1 MNEPSFCFVA
11 VAINRPLWQEFTYKV
26 QISTPNNLIGSRAL
40 INFAGSKTIG
50 IITKILN
57 TQPNLS
63 HIKTCAIL
71 DEGLIP
77 SDVMSMIDFG
87 SRYYHYPIGQ
97 CYLNAL
103 PKLLRDGKKCTYEE
117 IPGLKLTEKGKTFD
131 SNTLKSPK
139 QKELLAYL
147 HKQAFQRRQI
157 REMGISSSCENAL
170 IKKGLIEKVDL
181 KEKKYPWTL
190 EKDILNEKPLE
201 PNEQQQL
208 AIDTI
213 STCQKF
219 RTFILNGITG
229 SGKTEVYLQVIESV
243 LKRGQAVLVLVPE
256 IALTPQ
262 TFNRFYNRFKV
273 PISSMHSQLSDR
285 ERLDAY
291 IDMYQSNSA
300 ILIGTR
306 TALFTPIKNLGLII
320 LDEEHDN
327 SFRQTD
333 GFRYHAKVLAIIRAQ
348 LCNCPI
354 ILGSA
359 TPSLE
364 TIANYQ
370 KENYQLLNLSIRA
383 GGAHSPKINIIDL
396 KQEPLSYGLK
406 AGICYSLEN
415 KIGEETVKGNQVLLF
430 LNRRGYARNLICH
443 NCGHIFSCPHCDNPL
458 TVHKHD
464 QSLKCHICEYIT
476 SLPKVCPK
484 CHKNSALLETGYG
497 TEQVEAFLRLRYPD
511 VGIER
516 IDRDT
521 VKNKTELEEHLE
533 RFKNKKSLILLG
545 TQMIAKG
552 HDFPDVTLAGILDMD
567 SCLFSDDFRSREECS
582 QLLLQVSG
590 RAGRAHKKGEVFI
603 QTHYPDD
610 ELINKLITP
619 NINYW
624 EIAQYLLLER
634 EQRQLPPS
642 TFMSFLLANSLNRA
656 KAHAFLIDLHS
667 RLNKEVNNYANL
679 KLSPVL
685 SDKMEKRQNRYHFHI
700 LVNATDRKTLS
711 NFLDMVTDIVNN
723 MNLTSDTRFAIEVD
737 PLMMY

>member
-1 MNEPSFCFVA
+1 MTDSIFYFVA

-26 QISTPNNLIGSRAL
+26 QASSSNHLVGSRVL
-40 INFAGSKTIG
+40 INFAGSNMIG
-50 IITKILN
+50 IITKIL
-57 TQPNLS
+57 TAPAKLS
-63 HIKTCAIL
+63 NIKEGTIL

-77 SDVMSMIDFG
+77 PDVMSMIDFG
-87 SRYYHYPIGQ
+87 SHYYHYPKGQ

-103 PKLLRDGKKCTYEE
+103 PKLLRDGKKCAYEE
-117 IPGLKLTEKGKTFD
+117 IPGLKLSPKGQNFD
-131 SNTLKSPK
+131 VNTLKSEK
-139 QKELLAYL
+139 QKKLLAYL
-147 HKQAFQRRQI
+147 HQHSCPRRQI
-157 REMGISSSCENAL
+157 REIGISTSCENAL
-170 IKKGLIEKVDL
+170 IKKGLIEKFDL
-181 KEKKYPWTL
+181 KEKKNPWTL
-190 EKDILNEKPLE
+190 EKNILNESPLV
-201 PNEQQQL
+201 PNTQQQI

-213 STCQKF
+213 SSCPKF

-229 SGKTEVYLQVIESV
+229 SGKTEVYLQVIEAV
-243 LKRGQAVLVLVPE
+243 LKKGQAVLVLVPE

-262 TFNRFYNRFKV
+262 TFNRFYNRFNV

-291 IDMYQSNSA
+291 IDMQQANSA

-333 GFRYHAKVLAIIRAQ
+333 GFRYHAKILAIIRAKF
-348 LCNCPI
+348 CNCPI

-364 TIANYQ
+364 TVVNYQ
-370 KENYQLLNLSIRA
+370 KENYQRLDLTIRA
-383 GGAHSPKINIIDL
+383 GEAQKPEIKLIDL
-396 KQEPLSYGLK
+396 KQEPISYGLK

-430 LNRRGYARNLICH
+430 LNRRGYARNLVCH
-443 NCGHIFSCPHCDNPL
+443 HCGYIFSCPHCDNPL
-458 TVHKHD
+458 TVHKQD
-464 QSLKCHICEYIT
+464 QSLRCHICEYIT
-476 SLPKVCPK
+476 ALPKTCPK
-484 CHKNSALLETGYG
+484 CHKNSDLLETGFG
-497 TEQVEAFLRLRYPD
+497 TEQVEAFLHLRYPD
-511 VGIER
+511 IGIER

-521 VKNKTELEEHLE
+521 VKNKIELEERLE

-552 HDFPDVTLAGILDMD
+552 HDFPDVTLAGILDID
-567 SCLFSDDFRSREECS
+567 SCLFSDDFRAREECS
-582 QLLLQVSG
+582 QLLIQVSG
-590 RAGRAHKKGEVFI
+590 RAGRSHKKGEVFI

-610 ELINKLITP
+610 DLINKLITP
-619 NINYW
+619 DISYW
-624 EIAQYLLLER
+624 EIAQYLLAER
-634 EQRQLPPS
+634 EKKQLPPFA
-642 TFMSFLLANSLNRA
+642 FMAFLLANSTNRN
-656 KAHAFLIDLHS
+656 KAHTFLIDLRS
-667 RLNKEVNNYANL
+667 RLNKEVNNYSNL

-700 LVNATDRKTLS
+700 LINATERKTLS